1 MLTGLPSSPDTLPA
15 RLPLL
20 VNGSGQSLGFAR
32 EPAAELDWRYY
43 VTSVMRH
50 KRVVALS
57 VALAL
62 VAGVAAARWLK
73 PTYAARANLWIEV
86 AKEGSGNPG
95 PTWSS
100 QLLSSAGWIDLL
112 RSDVIVVEAVRT
124 QRLYLHPRTAQDAA
138 ALVGFSVK
146 EEFRPGAYRL
156 QVDEL
161 GEGFTLASK
170 DADVAVRGSVGDS
183 IGGALGF
190 SWLPP
195 ATALTP
201 GRRIEFA
208 VVSIYEATEQLLK
221 NLEIRPG
228 RERSFIRMELRGSD
242 PAVITATINS
252 MAAHF
257 VEVAADLKRQKL
269 TALTGILGE
278 QLHQAQSSLSSA
290 EESLKSFR
298 ARTATRV
305 LQQPDPQSSAFL
317 ATRVEQEQLR
327 ADREAI
333 ERVLTAADSGLSIHA
348 LERIGAVQRAPD
360 LTRALEDLTS
370 KRADLQAFRRSYTD
384 AVPEVQDL
392 AAEVQNLERGTIRSL
407 ARVLTAE
414 LAARETRLA
423 QQVEATSQGLR
434 EISPLPVEE
443 ARLGRDVRVAEE
455 LFINLRKRYEES
467 RLAEV
472 SVTPDVRLLDA
483 ATVPEKPL
491 YNRAPL
497 AILLALVG
505 GLGLGVMGAVGMDVM
520 DPKVRYHA
528 QVAKGLGLPVLGAL
542 PHVGARD
549 GKDPE
554 GLAPVIESLRA
565 VRFNLLHA
573 YGSAGPL
580 LLTVT
585 SPGIGDGKSFV
596 TSNLALAFAD
606 ARYRTLLVDG
616 DIRRGALHR
625 VLQASRRPG
634 LTDFLAGDVPAEGI
648 VQSTAYPGLSFIGSG
663 TRRRAG
669 PELLSSSTMARFVND
684 LRGAYDVIVID
695 SSPLAAGID
704 PYALAT
710 LTGNLL
716 LVLRTG
722 VTNRQLAEAK
732 LDLLARLPIRVLGTV
747 INDVRPNGEY
757 QHYSY
762 YMAGYELDE
771 ETASPP
777 GAGRRIMPR
786 AGVEVAA
793 AAGRNGGDL

>member
-1 MLTGLPSSPDTLPA
+1 MTGLPSLPETLLTRPQL
-15 RLPLL
+15 LP
-20 VNGSGQSLGFAR
+20 SGGERPPGLAR
-32 EPAAELDWRYY
+32 EPAVELDWRYY

-50 KRVVALS
+50 KRVVALA
-57 VALAL
+57 VALSL
-62 VAGVAAARWLK
+62 VAGVAAARFLK

-86 AKEGSGNPG
+86 PKEGSGNPG

-100 QLLSSAGWIDLL
+100 QLLGSAGWIDLL
-112 RSDVIVVEAVRT
+112 RSDVIVVEAVRK
-124 QRLYLHPRTAQDAA
+124 QRLYLHPRSTADAA
-138 ALVGFSVK
+138 VLAGFSVK
-146 EEFRPGAYRL
+146 EEFRPGIYRL

-161 GEGFTLASK
+161 GQTFTLSSK
-170 DADVAVRGSVGDS
+170 DKEVAQQGTVGDS
-183 IGGALGF
+183 IGRGLGF

-195 ATALTP
+195 STALTP
-201 GRRIEFA
+201 GRRVEFE
-208 VVSIYEATEQLLK
+208 VVSIYEATEKLL
-221 NLEIRPG
+221 ESFEARPG
-228 RERSFIRMELRGSD
+228 RERSFIRMELHGSD
-242 PAVITATINS
+242 PRAITATVNS

-257 VEVAADLKRQKL
+257 VEVATDLKRQKL
-269 TALTGILGE
+269 TALTAILGE
-278 QLHQAQSSLSSA
+278 QLHQAQASLSAA
-290 EESLKSFR
+290 EAALKSFR
-298 ARTATRV
+298 GRTATLV
-305 LQQPDPQSSAFL
+305 LQEPDPQSSAFL

-333 ERVLTAADSGLSIHA
+333 ARALTAADSGVSIHA
-348 LERIGAVQRAPD
+348 LERIGAVQRTPD
-360 LTRALEDLTS
+360 LTRALQDLTS
-370 KRADLQAFRRSYTD
+370 KQADLQAFRRRYTD
-384 AVPEVQDL
+384 AVPEVQEL
-392 AAEVQNLERGTIRSL
+392 AGDVQTLERGTIRSL
-407 ARVLTAE
+407 ARALMTD

-423 QQVEATSQGLR
+423 RQFEATSQGLR
-434 EISPLPVEE
+434 DMSPLPVEE

-483 ATVPEKPL
+483 ASVPEKPL

-505 GLGLGVMGAVGMDVM
+505 GLGLGVMSAVGMDVM

-528 QVAKGLGLPVLGAL
+528 QVAKGLGLPVLGVL
-542 PHVGARD
+542 PHVSSRD

-554 GLAPVIESLRA
+554 GLAPVIEALRG

-580 LLTVT
+580 LVTVT
-585 SPGIGDGKSFV
+585 SPGMGDGKSFV

-606 ARYRTLLVDG
+606 ARYRTLLIDG

-625 VLQASRRPG
+625 VLRASRKPG
-634 LTDFLAGDVPAEGI
+634 LTDFLAGEASAEAVI
-648 VQSTAYPGLSFIGSG
+648 QATAYPGLSFIGAG

-669 PELLSSSTMARFVND
+669 PELLSSAAMVRFMAD
-684 LRGAYDVIVID
+684 LRPAYDVIVVD

-704 PYALAT
+704 SFALAT
-710 LTGNLL
+710 LTGNLV

-732 LDLLARLPIRVLGTV
+732 LDLLSRLPVRVLGSV
-747 INDVRPNGEY
+747 LNDVRPNGEY
-757 QHYSY
+757 QQYSY

-771 ETASPP
+771 ETATPP

-786 AGVEVAA
+786 AGVEVG
-793 AAGRNGGDL
+793 AGIGGNGGDR